1 MKKLTYLSAIIVIIT
16 LAFIFNSCKKECSG
30 ENPRARILNGG
41 TAKADVQVQTT
52 GGNTININ
60 NVLTGTNSEY
70 SSFAPGISTFT
81 INVGSI
87 SKTTTV
93 TMETCYDYDI
103 KIDGS
108 NNISTFPIKR

>member
-1 MKKLTYLSAIIVIIT
+1 MKKNKFLFLIAFFTG
-16 LAFIFNSCKKECSG
+16 LAGLNACKKECNG
-30 ENPRARILNGG
+30 ENPRARIVNGG

-60 NVLTGTNSEY
+60 NVLAGTNSDY
-70 SSFAPGISTFT
+70 SSFAAGIATFT
-81 INVGSI
+81 INVAS
-87 SKTTTV
+87 TTKVSTV

-108 NNISTFPIKR
+108 NNITTTPIKR